1 MKIASARILVVDDEP
16 VMLKYVTDTL
26 RRLGIQSIETCR
38 DGEDA
43 LQTMASFKPDLVLT
57 DIHMKPMG
65 GLEFV
70 RLLRS
75 APNSALGNTKVIFM
89 SADAS
94 TETLGATLPL
104 GAHGYIVKPPRLETL
119 KAKLELALG

>member
-1 MKIASARILVVDDEP
+1 
-16 VMLKYVTDTL
+16 L
-26 RRLGIQSIETCR
+26 RRLGIQSIEACS
-38 DGEDA
+38 DGKEA

-75 APNSALGNTKVIFM
+75 ASNSALGQPREIFM
-89 SADAS
+89 RADAGS
-94 TETLGATLPL
+94 ETLGEVLPL
-104 GAHGYIVKPPRLETL
+104 GTHGYIVKPPRLETL
-119 KAKLELALG
+119 KAKLESALS

>member
-1 MKIASARILVVDDEP
+1 MKITSARILVVDDEP

-26 RRLGIQSIETCR
+26 RRLGIQSIESCS
-38 DGEDA
+38 DGTDA
-43 LQTMASFKPDLVLT
+43 LRTMANFKPDLVLT

-75 APNSALGNTKVIFM
+75 VSNPAVGNTKVIFM

-94 TETLGATLPL
+94 SETLGKALPL
-104 GAHGYIVKPPRLETL
+104 GASGYIVKPPSLETL
-119 KAKLELALG
+119 MAKLELALG

>member
-26 RRLGIQSIETCR
+26 RRLGIQSIETCS
-38 DGEDA
+38 DGKQA
-43 LQTMASFKPDLVLT
+43 LQSMASFKPDLVLT

-75 APNSALGNTKVIFM
+75 ASNSSLGNTKVIFM

-94 TETLGATLPL
+94 TETLGEALPL

-119 KAKLELALG
+119 KAKLELALS

>member
-1 MKIASARILVVDDEP
+1 MKIANARILVVDDEP

-26 RRLGIQSIETCR
+26 RRLGIQSIETCS
-38 DGEDA
+38 DGKMA
-43 LQTMASFKPDLVLT
+43 FKTMAVFKPDLILT

-70 RLLRS
+70 KLLRS
-75 APNSALGNTKVIFM
+75 ASNSALGNTKVIFM
-89 SADAS
+89 SGDAS
-94 TETLGATLPL
+94 TETLGAAMPL

-119 KAKLELALG
+119 KAKLELALV